1 MDNNDVSEILSRA
14 LKYLIE
20 GLAVGLCCYFLQQKL
35 DHIIIIAITAATSFA
50 ILDMYS
56 PRIGES
62 LRFGLGASL
71 GTQYLG
77 LRVVGAGPK
86 IF

>member
-1 MDNNDVSEILSRA
+1 MDKDDIGEILSRA
-14 LKYLIE
+14 LKYLME

-56 PRIGES
+56 PQIGNS
-62 LRFGLGASL
+62 LRFGLGASI
-71 GTQYLG
+71 GSQYLG
-77 LRVVGAGPK
+77 LRVVSAAPK